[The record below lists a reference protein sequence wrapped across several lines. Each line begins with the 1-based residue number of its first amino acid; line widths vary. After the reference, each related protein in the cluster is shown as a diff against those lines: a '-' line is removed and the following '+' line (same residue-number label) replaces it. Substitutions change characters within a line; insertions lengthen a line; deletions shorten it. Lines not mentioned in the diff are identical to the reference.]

1 MVRPAPLSPAS
12 VLRLGCFFH
21 SPAACE
27 YCEST
32 GRTAASWSR
41 STFVSNGCGLFHN
54 VAKQLSENLLPV
66 SNLCSSW
73 EPYFILC
80 KLLLLCLLCPFC
92 KSSLTV
98 GLHWIGGS
106 VDPDSPA
113 APLGGAQP
121 LGWWPRDWHQGTR
134 HLAEVGHEDAVWF
147 FFFFNQ
153 GIWESS
159 LIWQMPFDHCLCAKH
174 WARYQELKD
183 LWEWRVQF

>member
-147 FFFFNQ
+147 FFFLTKAF
-153 GIWESS
+153 GKVHLFDKCL
-159 LIWQMPFDHCLCAKH
+159 LIIACVPSIEPGT
-174 WARYQELKD
+174 RN
-183 LWEWRVQF
+183 